1 MAGGAKRGR
10 KPKPHA
16 LKVIEGTA
24 KGSDPVLELPEATDL
39 EPPTWLREIDNPGIR
54 GTALEEWEKLAPLL
68 SDSRVL
74 TEGDLSQLAHA
85 CQLHGEIVSKYRK
98 GLAVTAADRA
108 QLRTAYSEFGLTPAS
123 RARVRPQDKDR
134 SENRFGKLSKQA

>member
-16 LKVIEGTA
+16 LKVLQGTA
-24 KGSDPVLELPEATDL
+24 KADVADLVLPEARDL
-39 EPPTWLREIDNPGIR
+39 EPPVWMLEIDNPAVR
-54 GTALEEWEKLAPLL
+54 RTAVEEWEKLALLL
-68 SDSRVL
+68 SESKVL
-74 TEGDLSQLAHA
+74 TEGDLTQLAHA
-85 CQLHGEIVSKYRK
+85 CQLHGQIVNDYRK

-123 RARVRPQDKDR
+123 RTRVKAGEKSRED
-134 SENRFGKLSKQA
+134 NRFGKLKQG